1 MSNSKQSE
9 TKLLNQFQDLPEE
22 AQKSLLDFC
31 DFLSAQNPVTDK
43 EIPLP
48 KDISRPND
56 ESVVLAMRRL
66 SDTYFMLNKDNLL
79 HEASGLMSQHIL
91 QGREALEV
99 IDELEVLFKKFY
111 DELLEESSEV
121 NPLDDSND

>member
-1 MSNSKQSE
+1 MSKKSE
-9 TKLLNQFQDLPEE
+9 AKLLNQFKDLPEE
-22 AQKSLLDFC
+22 SQKSLLDFC
-31 DFLSAQNPVTDK
+31 DFLSAQNPVSDK
-43 EIPLP
+43 TIPPP
-48 KDISRPND
+48 KDISRPAD

-91 QGREALEV
+91 QGREAVEV

-111 DELLEESSEV
+111 TELVDENSELSIKED
-121 NPLDDSND
+121 PND